1 MKKHSYIKIFL
12 YIILFLSC
20 NEANTHK
27 NIKTNLHQHN
37 INTSK
42 TEMINLINLLT
53 GKFEP
58 SDHKNFTLVDPK
70 YHTKSKMFLQKETLD
85 AFINMRNAAQKE
97 GINLRI
103 VSGTRNFTD
112 QQKIWDKKYKRF
124 SKSISQPKDII
135 NKIMIWSS
143 MPGTSRHH
151 WGTDID
157 INGFDE
163 YFNGENQQAIKD
175 YNWLNKN
182 ADKFGFCQVYSEKD
196 GINRRFGYNEEKW
209 HWSYM
214 PIASKYLK
222 DYKKYINYNHLT
234 KFLGSEHAKE
244 MDIFNQYVFSISK
257 KCQ

>member
-27 NIKTNLHQHN
+27 NIKTNLQQHN

-112 QQKIWDKKYKRF
+112 QQKIWDKK
-124 SKSISQPKDII
+124 
-135 NKIMIWSS
+135 
-143 MPGTSRHH
+143 
-151 WGTDID
+151 
-157 INGFDE
+157 
-163 YFNGENQQAIKD
+163 
-175 YNWLNKN
+175 
-182 ADKFGFCQVYSEKD
+182 
-196 GINRRFGYNEEKW
+196 
-209 HWSYM
+209 
-214 PIASKYLK
+214 
-222 DYKKYINYNHLT
+222 
-234 KFLGSEHAKE
+234 
-244 MDIFNQYVFSISK
+244 
-257 KCQ
+257 